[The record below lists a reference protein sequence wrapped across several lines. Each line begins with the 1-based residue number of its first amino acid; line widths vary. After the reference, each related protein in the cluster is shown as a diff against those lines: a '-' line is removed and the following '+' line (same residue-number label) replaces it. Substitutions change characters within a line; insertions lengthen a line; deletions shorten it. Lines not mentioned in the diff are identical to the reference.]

1 MNSFPKVWST
11 ILQQSSY
18 SDSRTLIREITR
30 LLYTGNIWPLG
41 SNHCNFLLTC
51 LTFVLNTPLQVLQEP
66 WSLAPKWKVVLLLWS
81 VKAASFPAH
90 FFYYLKLSPWEYA
103 QLFRS
108 DPKESMTPGGKFFA
122 GFKVHCDI
130 IFNLFKRGNGFP
142 LEFKVLMSVYKGH
155 HKSDA
160 IISFSS
166 HSIFVNLSMAPSQ
179 WIPVQASLF
188 ALAAL
193 KIPNK
198 GW

>member
-66 WSLAPKWKVVLLLWS
+66 WSLAPRWKVVLLLWS

-130 IFNLFKRGNGFP
+130 IFNLFKSITCNIC
-142 LEFKVLMSVYKGH
+142 KG
-155 HKSDA
+155 SIYRNNF
-160 IISFSS
+160 IIFICYYDSFSG
-166 HSIFVNLSMAPSQ
+166 IFKYN
-179 WIPVQASLF
+179 IR
-188 ALAAL
+188 
-193 KIPNK
+193 
-198 GW
+198 